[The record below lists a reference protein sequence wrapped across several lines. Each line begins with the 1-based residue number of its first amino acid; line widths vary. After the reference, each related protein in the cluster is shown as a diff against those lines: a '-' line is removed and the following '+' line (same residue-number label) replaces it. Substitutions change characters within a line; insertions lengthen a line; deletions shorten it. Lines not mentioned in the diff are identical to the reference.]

1 MRLTIT
7 KQTGTTNGPLG
18 DKREISWQ
26 SQLGANPFGEFR
38 SDVIDGRGI
47 DSAISDVSAANE
59 WDASGTKLVIANSIA
74 VRNQ

>member
-1 MRLTIT
+1 MGLTIT
-7 KQTGTTNGPLG
+7 KQTGTTDGALG
-18 DKREISWQ
+18 NKREIARP

-47 DSAISDVSAANE
+47 DPTISDVSAANE
-59 WDASGTKLVIANSIA
+59 RDAIGTKLVIANSIA